1 MGVCQL
7 GETEAKELADAIAA
21 IVPIVRVRAGVETAA
36 QSRQHHFRICVI
48 PAVRTSSTSGSQNA
62 TLIS

>member
-21 IVPIVRVRAGVETAA
+21 IVPIVRVSAGTETVV
-36 QSRQHHFRICVI
+36 QSRKHHFKIRVI
-48 PAVRTSSTSGSQNA
+48 PSVRMSSTSGSQKA
-62 TLIS
+62 TLTS